1 MVSINSFDTKLNVS
15 KTKYLDIKI
24 CTLTPTVVLERVGS
38 DCVKKYFKFVG
49 LELGEFLNWDFQI

>member
-24 CTLTPTVVLERVGS
+24 CTLTPTVVLERFGS